1 MNQKAHIL
9 SLQLFVRIIFTE
21 KQRTSPKTFWTSKVQ
36 LNFELKNG
44 YLLFFLS
51 PKHRTLNFGL
61 KLYKFG
67 FNCFNIQVTTYFLC
81 WSNTVILPLEVWTL
95 HHMYRHHLTMVNYTL
110 NVGTGRIWLCSQ
122 LLHYIQITPYFIFW
136 SNPVL
141 LNWRSAVFLHPTV
154 SVLWLQ
160 INKGKVPCNLLRHWS
175 REVLGRDPWSCGY
188 GRRLMFW
195 RLWVR
200 ILVPFV
206 A

>member
-1 MNQKAHIL
+1 
-9 SLQLFVRIIFTE
+9 
-21 KQRTSPKTFWTSKVQ
+21 
-36 LNFELKNG
+36 
-44 YLLFFLS
+44 
-51 PKHRTLNFGL
+51 
-61 KLYKFG
+61 
-67 FNCFNIQVTTYFLC
+67 
-81 WSNTVILPLEVWTL
+81 
-95 HHMYRHHLTMVNYTL
+95 MYRHHLTMVNYTL

-200 ILVPFV
+200 IPAPYTGWTLHFFTLTCCKNCIACLKRLKINEKEAGILSIFLKKTMEVPTLLVLLFEAVINLFYRPLIISDRVLFYLTKRNDLFRHFSFYPWILEQWICKC
-206 A
+206 